1 MASFCKFC
9 SYMMLHEGQNL
20 DVQQGVTSPARP
32 NRAPFGGPMA
42 SLGIARQV
50 SVVPTE
56 ATDPE
61 DPPDSVR
68 PLPGAHGPN

>member
-1 MASFCKFC
+1 
-9 SYMMLHEGQNL
+9 MMLHEGQNL
-20 DVQQGVTSPARP
+20 DVQQGSQHPGPAQQGPR
-32 NRAPFGGPMA
+32 GGPMA
-42 SLGIARQV
+42 RLGMARQV

-68 PLPGAHGPN
+68 RLPKFRARRAPTEGAIWSG